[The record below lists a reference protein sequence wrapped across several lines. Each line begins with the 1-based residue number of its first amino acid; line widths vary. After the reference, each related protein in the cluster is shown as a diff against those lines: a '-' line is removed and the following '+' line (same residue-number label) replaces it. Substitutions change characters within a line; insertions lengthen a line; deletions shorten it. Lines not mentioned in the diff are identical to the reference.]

1 MASITNEPPEPG
13 EADFPAQGTQAEQ
26 LRFLLGY
33 AVLAPST
40 HNTQPWQFAL
50 QDEAVELYA
59 DYRRMLPGVDAQGR
73 ELIIS
78 CGVALF
84 YLRMALRH
92 FGYAAAVALF
102 PQGEESDLL
111 ACITRAEPCPPT
123 ADEDRLFHALKRRH
137 THRLPFSRWSV
148 SQALRDELQAAVAQE
163 GACLW
168 LIQDVAARWDL
179 TDMVA
184 AADRLQWADPQFRQD
199 KAAWVRLPPDSEP
212 DGIPSTN
219 LGLGDMAAYSG
230 GHVAPGSPPGED
242 QANYDRPLVAGAP
255 LLALLGTAR
264 DTRHDWLIAG
274 QALGRLL
281 LTAAADG
288 ITASFLNQPIQV
300 ADLRQQLSELI
311 DGDSYP
317 QLLLRLG
324 YGHSVPATPRR
335 PVEDVLRIPEE

>member
-1 MASITNEPPEPG
+1 MASTANEPQEPL

-50 QDEAVELYA
+50 RDDAVELYA

-84 YLRMALRH
+84 YLRIALRH
-92 FGYAAAVALF
+92 FGYAAAVELF
-102 PQGEESDLL
+102 PQSEKADLL
-111 ACITRAEPCPPT
+111 ARIVLAERCPPT
-123 ADEDRLFHALKRRH
+123 AAEDRLFHALKRRH

-148 SQALRDELQAAVAQE
+148 SQALRDELQAVVAQE
-163 GACLW
+163 GANL
-168 LIQDVAARWDL
+168 LFVQDSAPRWDL

-184 AADRLQWADPQFRQD
+184 AADRQQWADPQFRQD
-199 KAAWVRLPPDSEP
+199 KAAWVRLPPDPGP

-219 LGLGDMAAYSG
+219 LGLGDMAATRG
-230 GHVAPGSPPGED
+230 GHTSPGSPPGED

-255 LLALLGTAR
+255 LLALLGTTG
-264 DTRHDWLIAG
+264 DTRRDWLIAG

-281 LTAAADG
+281 LAAAADG
-288 ITASFLNQPIQV
+288 VTASFLNQPIQV
-300 ADLRQQLSELI
+300 ADLRRQLSELI
-311 DGDSYP
+311 DGGSYP

-324 YGHSVPATPRR
+324 YGHSVPPTPRR